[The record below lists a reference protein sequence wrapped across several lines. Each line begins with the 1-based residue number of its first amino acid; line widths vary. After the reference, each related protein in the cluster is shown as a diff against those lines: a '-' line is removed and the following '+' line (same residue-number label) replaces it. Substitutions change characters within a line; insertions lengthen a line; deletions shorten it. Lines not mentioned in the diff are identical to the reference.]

1 MTFTSL
7 GFLLFF
13 PAVCLLYYLL
23 PAPAR
28 PAWLLAAS
36 YWFYACADWRG
47 PLLLLATTAVSYG
60 CGRALGALRS
70 PRARRAVLAA
80 AAVGFVGVLA
90 LFKYAGFAL
99 ESLAALLHLA
109 GIGWQPPAFSLLL
122 PLGISFT
129 TFQILG
135 YLTDVYRGA
144 LAPER
149 SFVRYAL
156 FLSFF
161 PQIVSGPIARG
172 GALLPQL
179 ARPVVFL
186 PDRVRDGLVR
196 MLWGYFE
203 KLVVADQAA
212 LVVNTVFADYA
223 AHGGV
228 ERLLAAVLYSVQ
240 IYTDFAGY
248 SHIALGAAQ
257 VLGFTL
263 GENFRQPYLAQSV
276 REFWGRWHISLSGWL
291 RDYLYIPLGG
301 SRAGTLRRYAN
312 LLVTFLV
319 SGLWHGAAWHYVV
332 WGGLHAAY
340 QIASLLTAPLRR
352 RCNLGRGVLARWARR
367 GVTFGLVTAAWVFFR
382 ADSAGQALSYL
393 GGIAG
398 WFDPW
403 VLTDGT
409 LLTLGLDGWGWFV
422 LFCAVGLVLAVDC
435 LRERGVRLRA
445 VLARQPLAYR
455 WLCYYA
461 LLAAVLVFGIWGPGY
476 SAAAF
481 VYFQF

>member
-28 PAWLLAAS
+28 PVWLLAAS

-47 PLLLLATTAVSYG
+47 PLLLLAATAVSYG

-70 PRARRAVLAA
+70 PRARRAVLVA

-332 WGGLHAAY
+332 WGGLHAVY
-340 QIASLLTAPLRR
+340 QIVSLLTAPLRR

-367 GVTFGLVTAAWVFFR
+367 GSPSGWSRRPGCSSGPIRRARRCPTWAASPAGSTPGCSPTA
-382 ADSAGQALSYL
+382 
-393 GGIAG
+393 
-398 WFDPW
+398 P
-403 VLTDGT
+403 
-409 LLTLGLDGWGWFV
+409 
-422 LFCAVGLVLAVDC
+422 C
-435 LRERGVRLRA
+435 
-445 VLARQPLAYR
+445 
-455 WLCYYA
+455 
-461 LLAAVLVFGIWGPGY
+461 
-476 SAAAF
+476 
-481 VYFQF
+481 